1 MPQTAQQMSAAL
13 RGVSKDM
20 KARASMAGDKGRRA
34 TTDVAAM
41 RTAGAGRQYFKDE
54 QSLGNQAKD
63 IDMKASMMDE
73 ANPNKAMQNRNTA
86 FAEAVSGTTVK
97 NSAEKMRM
105 FGQTAVPGMPGVR
118 KGGLTDLMMRGKR

>member
-1 MPQTAQQMSAAL
+1 MPQTAQQMSSAL

-20 KARASMAGDKGRRA
+20 KSRAAMAGDKGRRA

-54 QSLGNQAKD
+54 LSL
-63 IDMKASMMDE
+63 
-73 ANPNKAMQNRNTA
+73 
-86 FAEAVSGTTVK
+86 GTTVK

-105 FGQTAVPGMPGVR
+105 FGQTAVSGMPGVR
-118 KGGLTDLMMRGKR
+118 KGGLTDLMTRGKR

>member
-1 MPQTAQQMSAAL
+1 MPQTAQQMSSAL

-20 KARASMAGDKGRRA
+20 KDKAAVASARGRNSQMG
-34 TTDVAAM
+34 VAAA
-41 RTAGAGRQYFKDE
+41 RTAGAGRKLYRDE
-54 QSLGNQAKD
+54 MNLTNQAKD

-73 ANPNKAMQNRNTA
+73 ANPDKAMQNRNTA
-86 FAEAVSGTTVK
+86 FADAVSGTTVK

-105 FGQTAVPGMPGVR
+105 FGQTAVPGMPGIR

>member
-20 KARASMAGDKGRRA
+20 KSQAATAGNKGRRA

-54 QSLGNQAKD
+54 MSLGNQAKD

-73 ANPNKAMQNRNTA
+73 ANPDKAMQNRNTA
-86 FAEAVSGTTVK
+86 FADAVSGTTVK

-105 FGQTAVPGMPGVR
+105 FGQTAVPGMPGIR